1 MPKHQRLG
9 LRPDLQHALSV
20 QRARGSAS
28 LIGRNT
34 CRPGT
39 PAVVASADLVA
50 KAAAI
55 AQAAVAAV
63 RARPGR

>member
-1 MPKHQRLG
+1 M
-9 LRPDLQHALSV
+9 RPDLHYALSL
-20 QRARGSAS
+20 QRARGDAL

-55 AQAAVAAV
+55 AQAAVATV